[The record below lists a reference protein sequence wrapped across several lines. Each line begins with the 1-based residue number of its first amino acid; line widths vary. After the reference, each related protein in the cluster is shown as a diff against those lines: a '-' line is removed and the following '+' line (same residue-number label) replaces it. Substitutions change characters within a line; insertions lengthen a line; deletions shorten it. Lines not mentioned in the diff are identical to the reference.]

1 MVKKILLF
9 SVAFLISCG
18 GGGGGSPTEPEPP
31 APPSVTN
38 VSFTT
43 DEDTELN
50 FTLSGTESESLP
62 LTFSLTTN
70 PQNGTASLEGVNVT
84 YNPNANFNGSDTFN
98 YNASSTNGTSNLGT
112 ITITVTP
119 VDDAPSTYDI
129 ETTTDEDTS
138 VDITFTYDEVDN
150 DQVTFTVVNNP
161 SNGSVTI
168 ANNVATYTP
177 TADWSGTD
185 TFNFEIQDSSS
196 KSIINQAT
204 ATIVVNAVNDAPVCF
219 STTASVDYG
228 STVTINMN
236 CTDIDSSSL
245 TYIISTNPTNGTVST
260 SNNVASYTPSGFGT
274 DNFQF
279 KANDGALDS
288 NNADVGIT
296 INSDEASFT
305 IDVESSNAYA
315 PQRVNFTNTSAT
327 ASSFLWDF
335 GDGTTSSEENPTHGY
350 TNAGTYTISQ
360 SIVGPLNT
368 DTETMEYTV
377 NAIPSSNAVYTDP
390 KYIFQG
396 STQTIKVNINAL
408 NLASA
413 EINVSFPPG
422 VEFGG
427 SIGVAGTSILEANG
441 VSPFFQAYYTE
452 PAGTDGRDFH
462 VLTSALDQSAMD
474 TTGSGELFSF
484 TFANSNQSDVEIGIS
499 VTLLDGSGNELTPA
513 IALGTF
519 LIESSA
525 SRVSNQETHYLE
537 NTFTILEHKPEGY

>member
-1 MVKKILLF
+1 MSKKILLF
-9 SVAFLISCG
+9 FIVILISCG

-31 APPSVTN
+31 APPTVTN

-43 DEDTELN
+43 DEDTELS

-70 PQNGTASLEGVNVT
+70 PQNGTASLEGANVI

-177 TADWSGTD
+177 TADWNGTD

-260 SNNVASYTPSGFGT
+260 SSNVASYTPSGFGT

-279 KANDGALDS
+279 KANDGELDS

-305 IDVESSNAYA
+305 VDVESSNAYA

-327 ASSFLWDF
+327 ALSFLWDF

-377 NAIPSSNAVYTDP
+377 NVIPSSNAVYTDP

-396 STQTIKVNINAL
+396 STQTITVNINAL

-413 EINVSFPPG
+413 EINVLMPAG
-422 VEFGG
+422 VEVGTVG
-427 SIGVAGTSILEANG
+427 WVGTSILTANG
-441 VSPFFQAYYTE
+441 VDPLTLLYYTE

-499 VTLLDGSGNELTPA
+499 VTLLDGSGNELTPGA
-513 IALGTF
+513 VIGAF

-525 SRVSNQETHYLE
+525 SKFANEESKYIEKTLP
-537 NTFTILEHKPEGY
+537 ILQNKPEGY

>member
-1 MVKKILLF
+1 MIKKILLF
-9 SVAFLISCG
+9 SVAFLISC
-18 GGGGGSPTEPEPP
+18 GGGGSPTEPEPP

-70 PQNGTASLEGVNVT
+70 PQNGTASLEGANVT

-177 TADWSGTD
+177 TADWNGTD

-260 SNNVASYTPSGFGT
+260 SSNVASYTPSGFGT

-305 IDVESSNAYA
+305 VDVESSNAYA
-315 PQRVNFTNTSAT
+315 PQRLNFTNTSAT

-427 SIGVAGTSILEANG
+427 SIGFAGTSILEANG

-452 PAGTDGRDFH
+452 PVGTDGRDFH

-513 IALGTF
+513 ITLGTF

-537 NTFTILEHKPEGY
+537 KTFTILEHKPEGY